1 MRKLAEHFQDLSI
14 NTATFGHRR
23 PIEEIIDLCA
33 SRSVGAIAPWRRD
46 LEGKDI
52 RDIRARIRRA
62 GLKVSGLCRSSYFP
76 QPTAEARQAAISD
89 NVRALEIA
97 AELEAACY
105 VLVVGSLPAQS
116 KDLEG
121 ARTQVKDGVAELL
134 QHAVR
139 LGVPLA
145 FEPLHP
151 MTTADRSCLNTL
163 AQALD
168 WCEELDPGNTGFL
181 GVAVDVYH
189 VWWDPQLQAQ
199 IGRACSS
206 RRALGF
212 HVCDWLSPTVDLV
225 LDRGMMG
232 DGVIDLKKIRGWM
245 EDSGYAGYVEVEIFS
260 ARNWWQRPEEEI
272 IDVCID
278 RLVSVC

>member
-1 MRKLAEHFQDLSI
+1 MRKLSDHFQALSI

-33 SRSVGAIAPWRRD
+33 SRGVGGIAPWRRD
-46 LEGKDI
+46 LEGRNIQDI
-52 RDIRARIRRA
+52 HQRIRRA

-76 QPTAEARQAAISD
+76 QATADARQAAIED
-89 NVRALEIA
+89 NVRALEVA

-105 VLVVGSLPAQS
+105 VLVVGGLPGRS
-116 KDLEG
+116 KDMED
-121 ARTQVKDGVAELL
+121 ARAQVKDGVGELL
-134 QHAVR
+134 RHARR

-151 MTTADRSCLNTL
+151 MTAADRSCLNTL

-168 WCEELDPGNTGFL
+168 WCEELDPRNEGHL
-181 GVAVDVYH
+181 GVAIDVYH

-199 IGRACSS
+199 IHRACTTG
-206 RRALGF
+206 RALGF
-212 HVCDWLSPTVDLV
+212 HVCDWLNPTTDLV

-245 EDSGYAGYVEVEIFS
+245 EDGGYGGSVEVEIFS

-272 IDVCID
+272 IDVCIE